1 MDFNLYIAICQSLDL
16 FAFRWQRI
24 SLNRFSDRQARELRL
39 KNPRQ

>member
-1 MDFNLYIAICQSLDL
+1 MEKIDSLIIKIVG
-16 FAFRWQRI
+16 I